1 MILTA
6 LASFVLISAVA
17 FADNDCN
24 DCDSMLFT
32 ANGGL
37 EIEYSR
43 YMGEWMKVDTW
54 DGRPLYACPGMDCQG
69 LDRMMAWI
77 DNQALISYQLSS
89 LNLAILCTLSGKQ
102 TKYEIICKNGLITN
116 VIKLMKNNS
125 FTVENRRL
133 PARCSPGLRWQ
144 PR

>member
-1 MILTA
+1 MLVNQKSEPHPQSIADIRQNNTELLKLIMILTA
-6 LASFVLISAVA
+6 VASVALVSTVVL
-17 FADNDCN
+17 ADNDCTM
-24 DCDSMLFT
+24 CESMQFT

-77 DNQALISYQLSS
+77 DNQAWISLSVILNKPYIFVHFIGKANKIRNNLQELI
-89 LNLAILCTLSGKQ
+89 
-102 TKYEIICKNGLITN
+102 
-116 VIKLMKNNS
+116 
-125 FTVENRRL
+125 
-133 PARCSPGLRWQ
+133 
-144 PR
+144 